1 MCVCVFAEGE
11 LKWTYYK
18 EKRRESE
25 TGTSSIVSVE
35 LDYDCY
41 LSETLSP
48 CISIRKL
55 NVH

>member
-1 MCVCVFAEGE
+1 MCVFAEGE